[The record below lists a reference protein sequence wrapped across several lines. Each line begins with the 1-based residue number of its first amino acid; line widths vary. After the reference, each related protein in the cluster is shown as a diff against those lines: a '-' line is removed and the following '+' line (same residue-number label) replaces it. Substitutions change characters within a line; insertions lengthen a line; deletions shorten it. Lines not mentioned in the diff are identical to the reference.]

1 MDDAVRTRALAAL
14 AAVAAA
20 SCTTVTRPSLSPA
33 ADAATIGAE
42 LSLTYRVTAN
52 RGDGGC
58 RLGDGGATT
67 APGQACYEAQIE
79 LSSARPLALAG
90 RTLWFS
96 QVDPVLLSPS
106 APARVEH
113 VNGDLHALRLG
124 ADFAPLA
131 PGQVRVVPMVVAGL
145 VLTRAKVMPNAYVE
159 DTAGRLAVIDSTRE
173 ASAEYSGRKALPH
186 LAPLPADLRLSSSD
200 ATPLETPELL
210 FAENAAPAVDE
221 SELDG
226 GIIPR
231 PSEVTPDLQKRRF
244 SLLSGF
250 RLRLAGVDQA
260 ALTPALER
268 LASLGFDSRANGALL
283 TVEVSPSAAIPT
295 EGYRLDIAPD
305 AITVRASDSGGA
317 FYALQSV
324 AALIRPGQDDIPAL
338 AIKDAPRFGF
348 RGQHLDIARN
358 FHSPATIRA
367 LIDQMAAY
375 KLNTLHLHIA
385 DDEGWRLE
393 IPGLP
398 ELTEI
403 GSRRCHDL
411 SETRCLLPQLGSGPF
426 ADTSG
431 SGHLTVEDYRDLLRY
446 AQARHIE
453 IIPSL
458 DMPGHARAAVK
469 AMEARARRLKAE
481 GRPAEEAERYLL
493 SDPADTTRYRSI
505 QHYSDNTIN
514 VCRESS
520 YRFVGHV
527 LDELE
532 RMHREAGVPLRRY
545 HIGADETAG
554 AWKDSPLCRA
564 LVGVRPDIGG
574 TDRLGAYFV
583 GRVARMAEA
592 HGVIPAAWSDGLEHA
607 ATTGLPARLQSNIW
621 GTLAGG
627 GALTAHD
634 HANRGWDA
642 VISIPDAL
650 YFDMPYSAHPDEG
663 GYYWAARRA
672 PLGKVFS
679 MMPENLPA
687 LAGYWKDS
695 RERPLV
701 IDDRPRDGHRP
712 LAPSRRFTGM
722 QGHLWSE
729 TVRDPATLG
738 YQLFPRMLALA
749 ERAWH
754 RAAWE
759 IPYDQAGA
767 LVTFGDPAMDP
778 ARRSEM
784 ASDWQRFAAIV
795 GAKEMPKL
803 AGAGWTVRIPPPG
816 LRRENDLVRIN
827 RAFKELTVECL
838 RDGEWV
844 GIERCQGREGEMKL
858 RTSAAAGKLTS
869 RPITIQVRRSDRLIM
884 ASR

>member
-1 MDDAVRTRALAAL
+1 MVDAVRTRALAVL

-20 SCTTVTRPSLSPA
+20 SCTTVTRPSLMPA

-42 LSLTYRVTAN
+42 LSLTYRVNAN

-58 RLGDGGATT
+58 RLGDGGPAT

-113 VNGDLHALRLG
+113 VNGDLHALRFS

-131 PGQVRVVPMVVAGL
+131 PGQIRVIPMVVAGL

-159 DTAGRLAVIDSTRE
+159 DTAGRVAVIDSTRE
-173 ASAEYSGRKALPH
+173 AKAEYSGRKALPH
-186 LAPLPADLRLSSSD
+186 LAPLPADLRLSSND

-210 FAENAAPAVDE
+210 FAENGAPATGE
-221 SELDG
+221 SELDA

-231 PSEVTPDLQKRRF
+231 PSEVRRDPQNGRF
-244 SLLSGF
+244 SLRRGF
-250 RLRLAGVDQA
+250 RLRLAGVDRA
-260 ALTPALER
+260 ALAPALER
-268 LASLGFDSRANGALL
+268 LASLGFIDRADGALL
-283 TVEVSPSAAIPT
+283 TVEVSPDAPIPA

-305 AITVRASDSGGA
+305 AIALRASDSAGA

-324 AALIRPGQDDIPAL
+324 AALIRPGQENIPAM
-338 AIKDAPRFGF
+338 AISDAPRFGL

-398 ELTEI
+398 ELTDI

-446 AQARHIE
+446 AQARHVE

-469 AMEARARRLKAE
+469 AMEARTRRLKAE
-481 GRPAEEAERYLL
+481 GRPTEEAERYLL

-527 LDELE
+527 LDELTK
-532 RMHREAGVPLRRY
+532 MHREAGVPLRRY

-554 AWKDSPLCRA
+554 AWVASPLCQA
-564 LVGVRPDIGG
+564 LVAQQPSVGG
-574 TDRLGAYFV
+574 GARLGAYFV
-583 GRVARMAEA
+583 GRVARMVEER
-592 HGVIPAAWSDGLEHA
+592 GIVPAAWSDGLEHA
-607 ATTGLPARLQSNIW
+607 ATAGLPARLQSNIW

-642 VISIPDAL
+642 VVSIPDAL

-663 GYYWAARRA
+663 GYYWAARQV
-672 PLGKVFS
+672 PLSKVFS

-695 RERPLV
+695 SERPLV

-712 LAPSRRFTGM
+712 LAPGQRFTGM

-749 ERAWH
+749 ERAWR

-759 IPYDQAGA
+759 IPYDPAGA
-767 LVTFGDPAMDP
+767 LVTFGDPAMDA

-795 GAKEMPKL
+795 GAKELPKL

-816 LRRENDLVRIN
+816 ARREGDLVHVN
-827 RAFKELTVECL
+827 TAFGSLAVECL
-838 RDGEWV
+838 MDSAWV
-844 GIERCQGREGEMKL
+844 AIQRCQGWEGEMKL
-858 RTSAAAGKLTS
+858 RTTAAAGKLTS
-869 RPITIQVRRSDRLIM
+869 RPITIQVRRSDRLIL